1 MKTDSRSIL
10 EFVFLALAVQVQ
22 QTLALCEDVAMLVT
36 VKVSTRDELRR
47 AVQSAHPGTK
57 ILIAPGTYR
66 GGLNFTRLR
75 GTKDK
80 PIVLAALD
88 TKRPPVFKGGASCFH
103 LTDPG
108 YVELHDLVLKEATG
122 NGLNIDDGGSY
133 NTPAQ
138 HLVLRNLRIY
148 NIGPAGNR
156 DGIKLSGVDHFVI
169 EGCTIERWGSSGSGI
184 DMAGCHQG
192 RVTSCVF
199 RYRGDIFGSGVQTK
213 GGSADITIQR
223 CRFKNAG
230 GRAVNIGGSTGLA
243 YFRPKSA
250 AYEAKN
256 ITVEDCTFIGSTAA
270 IAFVGVDGAIVRYN
284 TIYRPTRWVAR
295 ILQES
300 RDARFVACRK
310 GQFTNNLIVFRSDE
324 LRTAVNV
331 GAGTAP
337 ESFTFAKNHWYCID
351 NQQRSSRLSLPVKEI
366 GSRYGTNPRFI
377 DEKQNDLR
385 LSKASPVRDAGVR
398 ARQNIN
404 KR

>member
-1 MKTDSRSIL
+1 MNAHGRTIL
-10 EFVFLALAVQVQ
+10 LIVFVAIVARVQVDSVWGAETGA
-22 QTLALCEDVAMLVT
+22 QTIVN
-36 VKVSTRDELRR
+36 VSTRDALRQ
-47 AVQSAHPGTK
+47 AAQKAQPGTT

-66 GGLNFTRLR
+66 GGLSFARLR
-75 GTKDK
+75 GEKGK
-80 PIVLAALD
+80 PIVLGALD
-88 TKRPPVFKGGASCFH
+88 EKRPPVFKGGTSCFH
-103 LTDPG
+103 LTDPS
-108 YVELHDLVLKEATG
+108 YVELHNLVLTGASG

-133 NTPAQ
+133 DSPAQ
-138 HLVLRNLRIY
+138 HIVLRDLQIRD
-148 NIGPAGNR
+148 IGPGGNR
-156 DGIKLSGVDHFVI
+156 DGIKLSGVDDFTI
-169 EGCTIERWGSSGSGI
+169 AGCTIERWGSSGSGI
-184 DMAGCHQG
+184 DMVGCHQG
-192 RVTSCVF
+192 RITGCTF

-223 CRFKNAG
+223 CRFENAG

-250 AYEAKN
+250 GYEAKN
-256 ITVEDCTFIGSTAA
+256 ITVEDCTFIGSTAP

-310 GQFTNNLIVFRSDE
+310 GQFTNNLIAFRSDE

-331 GAGTAP
+331 GAGTTP

-351 NQQRSSRLSLPVKEI
+351 NPQRSSRLSLPVKEAN
-366 GSRYGTNPRFI
+366 GRYGQNPQFVN
-377 DEKQNDLR
+377 EKQHDLQ
-385 LSKASPVRDAGVR
+385 LKKTSPIRDAGVR